1 MKYTKK
7 YNQKRKPKT
16 HKKRPNRKSR
26 KSRKSMKSRKHG
38 KKGGRYIPFFSTK
51 KDVETKQQ
59 QLNAFKRQFL
69 DISKDENNI
78 RGIKSAA
85 TRGNL
90 IFGVDNIIGKDE
102 DNIFIRFN
110 DLYNELR
117 GPTLECSNKKYK
129 NYDNC
134 QIDKIKYYKD
144 LSNVLLE
151 IDNKLKNTELENEPE
166 KDEYRNDKI
175 NTEGLTKVDEH
186 GTEVE
191 YVLTDKDRENI
202 VEMEK
207 QIMELKRDAV
217 LKMNKH
223 GTKSTLGNYDE
234 KRAKEVEKKRIDAL
248 YDWAA
253 EYKRNELTKQTTN
266 K

>member
-69 DISKDENNI
+69 DISNPENDI
-78 RGIKSAA
+78 RGEKRAA
-85 TRGNL
+85 TRGNP
-90 IFGVDNIIGKDE
+90 IFGVDNIIGEDE

-129 NYDNC
+129 DYDNC
-134 QIDKIKYYKD
+134 QIDKINYYKD
-144 LSNVLLE
+144 LSNVLFQ
-151 IDNKLKNTELENEPE
+151 INNKLKNTVLENEPE
-166 KDEYRNDKI
+166 KDRYSNDKRG
-175 NTEGLTKVDEH
+175 TEGLTKVDER
-186 GTEVE
+186 GREVK
-191 YVLTDKDRENI
+191 YVLTDDDRADI
-202 VEMEK
+202 DEMEK

-217 LKMNKH
+217 LKINKH
-223 GTKSTLGNYDE
+223 GSKSTLGNYDE
-234 KRAKEVEKKRIDAL
+234 KREKEVEKKRIDAL

-253 EYKRNELTKQTTN
+253 EYKKLHPEKHV
-266 K
+266 